1 FVVDRERYFAWVA
14 HNVSGRQRAEREL
27 RRAIEIAE
35 HANMAK
41 SQFLASMSHELRT
54 PLNSVIGFTNV
65 LLKNRNGNLGADDIK
80 YLERIRAN
88 GKHLLE
94 LINDVLDLSKV
105 EAGKMELDLGRVD
118 LRELVDTTLAQL
130 EVRTLGKDVKLV

>member
-1 FVVDRERYFAWVA
+1 
-14 HNVSGRQRAEREL
+14 
-27 RRAIEIAE
+27 
-35 HANMAK
+35 
-41 SQFLASMSHELRT
+41 SHELRT
-54 PLNSVIGFTNV
+54 PLNSVIGFTNI
-65 LLKNRNGNLGADDIK
+65 LIKNRRGNLLPDDLK

-105 EAGKMELDLGRVD
+105 EAGKMELEYTPVA

-130 EVRTLGKDVKLV
+130 EVRTLGKDVRLVLDAPEHVAPILTDAARLKQVVI